1 LRKKIAVVDPSSY
14 SLPYDYFYINEVS
27 KYYLV
32 DFYYSKTSS
41 NYEYI
46 DKLRDNKNVNL
57 REYNITPSVTNRFCG
72 LINYVLMLF
81 LIFLNS
87 YRYHSIHFI
96 WSIFAT
102 AEIPFFLLL
111 RNKLVFTMH
120 NDVPHGY
127 KGEVFFPF
135 RIISKIV
142 PTLVFVSKFTR
153 DRFRTKYG
161 LHKNVKIAQHGL
173 MPIASDKELNQV
185 SSSRFGGRLVFWGRV
200 EGYKGLDFFE
210 RQKID
215 LPLDIYG
222 RWSSSMSDLKQ
233 ALSKNNNIC
242 IVDRYLSH
250 EELLAML
257 LQEHIYILPYK
268 AATQSGVLYTLLTY
282 EKVFISSNVGE
293 NYQFLITHGLEKL
306 SFDRDCYESFQ
317 SALRYAVENYLEIK
331 MKLKIIKESYRWSTV
346 LDHSVV
352 NDIYLYH
359 RL

>member
-1 LRKKIAVVDPSSY
+1 
-14 SLPYDYFYINEVS
+14 
-27 KYYLV
+27 
-32 DFYYSKTSS
+32 
-41 NYEYI
+41 
-46 DKLRDNKNVNL
+46 
-57 REYNITPSVTNRFCG
+57 
-72 LINYVLMLF
+72 
-81 LIFLNS
+81 
-87 YRYHSIHFI
+87 
-96 WSIFAT
+96 
-102 AEIPFFLLL
+102 
-111 RNKLVFTMH
+111 
-120 NDVPHGY
+120 
-127 KGEVFFPF
+127 
-135 RIISKIV
+135 
-142 PTLVFVSKFTR
+142 
-153 DRFRTKYG
+153 
-161 LHKNVKIAQHGL
+161 